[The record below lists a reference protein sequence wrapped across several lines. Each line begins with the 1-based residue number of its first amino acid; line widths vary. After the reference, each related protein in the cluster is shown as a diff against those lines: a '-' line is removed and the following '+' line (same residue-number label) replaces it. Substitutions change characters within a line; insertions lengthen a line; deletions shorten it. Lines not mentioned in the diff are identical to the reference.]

1 MLSFEAPKIRLLHS
15 LSIEIE
21 KMQVLDFCVFPKPE
35 YDVPIFCA
43 NSFTSGNANKILLDL
58 NPFHDII
65 SQRNYKEK
73 YYKGLMPLGV
83 KYAEAWLQL
92 MKEAAEEADPSG
104 LNCNC
109 EAQHRYLTWR
119 AEKDPGH
126 RVLKKLI
133 GETQTKKLLRNFLFN
148 GIDKLGSK
156 SFLDYFPEY
165 RCEDGTID
173 RDDTYSPSKIVAF
186 HMGKEKFS
194 VPFYSASSWS
204 MSSRVGLVELRG
216 CLAVFN
222 YPSME
227 YPDVERWLTK
237 DHGKKEWQKY
247 KNEKLK
253 AYEKPRHVYKDND
266 DKLRVRTIHCGKIKG
281 GKQLHG
287 LVLNYGL
294 ETDVVVGS
302 AMLDMYSKYG
312 QMEDA
317 ITIFRMMPEKDTIS
331 WNGIICG
338 YAQNGEATKALK
350 LFDEMVHLES
360 PTVSPNDFAFIGVLS
375 ACSHNGL
382 LKEAYGYFNDMIHK
396 YMIEPKIEYYTWV
409 E

>member
-21 KMQVLDFCVFPKPE
+21 TMQVLDFCVFPKPE

-43 NSFTSGNANKILLDL
+43 NFFTSGNANKILLDL

-83 KYAEAWLQL
+83 KYAELLPWGGKLTSESLKFFSPIMLWTKFTSSQCNHDVLFSTFMDYYKAFQL

-133 GETQTKKLLRNFLFN
+133 GETQTTELLRNFLFN

-165 RCEDGTID
+165 RCEDGTVNGK
-173 RDDTYSPSKIVAF
+173 RSMVGKSLESRPFWDTNGEFIVDCQVF
-186 HMGKEKFS
+186 TLVS
-194 VPFYSASSWS
+194 SSW
-204 MSSRVGLVELRG
+204 
-216 CLAVFN
+216 
-222 YPSME
+222 
-227 YPDVERWLTK
+227 K
-237 DHGKKEWQKY
+237 
-247 KNEKLK
+247 
-253 AYEKPRHVYKDND
+253 
-266 DKLRVRTIHCGKIKG
+266 
-281 GKQLHG
+281 
-287 LVLNYGL
+287 
-294 ETDVVVGS
+294 
-302 AMLDMYSKYG
+302 
-312 QMEDA
+312 A
-317 ITIFRMMPEKDTIS
+317 ITKPPECPPSQLSFWNQFRYLHTEMLAGRLTVMIL
-331 WNGIICG
+331 I
-338 YAQNGEATKALK
+338 ALAR
-350 LFDEMVHLES
+350 LLH
-360 PTVSPNDFAFIGVLS
+360 FIWENNSVFFLS
-375 ACSHNGL
+375 GFKS
-382 LKEAYGYFNDMIHK
+382 
-396 YMIEPKIEYYTWV
+396 EY